1 MKLEIFDNKTLIF
14 ETTDVKTIINN
25 LMYYTFTKA
34 VNNNKQIKIKYK
46 YNYSDIQTITIVE
59 KSELNKREIVISGI
73 PTKMG
78 TLDAYKILDMLK

>member
-14 ETTDVKTIINN
+14 ETTDTKTIIYN

-34 VNNNKQIKIKYK
+34 VNNKQIKIKYK

-73 PTKMG
+73 PTKTG

>member
-1 MKLEIFDNKTLIF
+1 MKLEMFDNKTLIF
-14 ETTDVKTIINN
+14 ETTNAKDIIHHI
-25 LMYYTFTKA
+25 MYYTFTKA

-46 YNYSDIQTITIVE
+46 YNYSDTQTIVIVE